1 MPAMVPATSERN
13 LTPSS
18 TAPRSPPST
27 IAGIGLDGQI
37 MKLPWV
43 TVMLRGL
50 VTLPPAEEVN
60 WTVKFDVR
68 AVVGVPEMTAT
79 PAPDERSSPS
89 GNVPLAIDHAHP
101 ARGPEVG
108 LGRAA
113 RGRVAGGAAIGR
125 HFHVA
130 HLAAHVAGRAR
141 DGDPLDHGGSGRA
154 QGRDPRLRSL
164 CSTSGTESRTSPIRF
179 FDLANSQIDG
189 TTALPE
195 GKVNLKTEYSAAGPM
210 DQGGTLRL
218 FVNGKPAGE
227 GKIHWRLSGKS
238 GGNGFA
244 LVLDPGRR
252 AAYRRSVRTLVILLA
267 TAGGVGY
274 VPIASGTFG
283 SMVAVPFLPGLAA
296 LRSGAPLAY
305 AAIVAVVIAVA
316 IWSAGRAEGIFG
328 GKGHARLVVDG
339 V

>member
-1 MPAMVPATSERN
+1 MV
-13 LTPSS
+13 
-18 TAPRSPPST
+18 
-27 IAGIGLDGQI
+27 
-37 MKLPWV
+37 
-43 TVMLRGL
+43 
-50 VTLPPAEEVN
+50 
-60 WTVKFDVR
+60 
-68 AVVGVPEMTAT
+68 AT
-79 PAPDERSSPS
+79 PA
-89 GNVPLAIDHAHP
+89 G
-101 ARGPEVG
+101 
-108 LGRAA
+108 GR
-113 RGRVAGGAAIGR
+113 
-125 HFHVA
+125 
-130 HLAAHVAGRAR
+130 
-141 DGDPLDHGGSGRA
+141 
-154 QGRDPRLRSL
+154 
-164 CSTSGTESRTSPIRF
+164 STSGTESRSSPIRF
-179 FDLANSQIDG
+179 FDLANSQIDR

-274 VPIASGTFG
+274 VPIASGTLG

-316 IWSAGRAEGIFG
+316 IWSAGRAEAIFG
-328 GKGHARLVVDG
+328 GKDHSRIVIDEVAGQVVAGAFVPGTWTAAALAFFLFRLFDVLKPWPADLFDRQVPGGVGVVGDDLIAGAYAGAAAWLTLRLV
-339 V
+339 